1 MRDMTPATSDLSTQ
15 VVRLVRQMGALKSQ
29 FAVRAKHGLEWSSY
43 VVLFHLVARGP
54 MRANALAEV
63 MCSDPSTISRQT
75 SALVEAGL
83 VDRRPDPDDGR
94 AVQLAA
100 TDRGI
105 EVAAAV
111 RDERDAVF
119 ADVLQDWTPRD
130 VDALVGLLDR
140 FCTDLET
147 RRTSRAASGTQTPLT
162 DSTQESA

>member
-1 MRDMTPATSDLSTQ
+1 MPDVAPATAELSTQ
-15 VVRLVRQMGALKSQ
+15 VVRLVRQMGVLKSE

-43 VVLFHLVARGP
+43 VVLFHLVSRGP
-54 MRANALAEV
+54 MRVTSLAEV
-63 MCSDPSTISRQT
+63 LCSDPSTVSRQT

-83 VDRRPDPDDGR
+83 VDRGPDPDDGR

-105 EVAAAV
+105 QVAAAV

-119 ADVLQDWTPRD
+119 ADVLQNWTTGD

-140 FCTDLET
+140 FCTDLEL
-147 RRTSRAASGTQTPLT
+147 RRSRPLPGTQTPPP
-162 DSTQESA
+162 DPIQETA